1 MYIFKYLMLRVP
13 DRCSSV
19 CLLGV
24 FLDKCRRRFCGC
36 SRAIQSQWYSC
47 PPRTCRTTSLDHCSH
62 LHTRIRHLLVHL
74 DLLHKTFSDR
84 MLCDSHHQ
92 PRLLRSNSFGMLFDM
107 PTFRLQLG
115 SVHSR
120 NMWRREVLGSIHCS
134 VQPVDGHRNRLVT
147 FTRFVGA
154 SDAD

>member
-1 MYIFKYLMLRVP
+1 M
-13 DRCSSV
+13 
-19 CLLGV
+19 V
-24 FLDKCRRRFCGC
+24 FL
-36 SRAIQSQWYSC
+36 SASQLGADQTFTGS
-47 PPRTCRTTSLDHCSH
+47 TCRTTSLDHCSH

-92 PRLLRSNSFGMLFDM
+92 PRLLRSNSVGMLFDM
-107 PTFRLQLG
+107 STFRLQLE

-120 NMWRREVLGSIHCS
+120 NMWRPEVLGSVHWS
-134 VQPVDGHRNRLVT
+134 VQPVDGHRDRLVT

-154 SDAD
+154 SDADWKEARFERHILHGHSVRVTVQI